1 MNIVHSPSVKE
12 FLDKPYLYMSMYR
25 NRSKPDDDPSRRR
38 QYRILRLRASGRTY
52 STTTMLP
59 ASSQNQGE
67 KRLQDDGVASL
78 VAGHHEAAEDVR
90 RPANYVNILC
100 PKTAQHVKNLYP
112 FSSKHLVTQS
122 QKTERFHVLFTF
134 ILPLLRIGSH
144 KI

>member
-1 MNIVHSPSVKE
+1 MLSRN
-12 FLDKPYLYMSMYR
+12 FLDKPYLCMSMYR
-25 NRSKPDDDPSRRR
+25 NRSQPDEVPSRRR
-38 QYRILRLRASGRTY
+38 ECRILRRKASGRIY

-78 VAGHHEAAEDVR
+78 VAGHHEAGEDVR

-122 QKTERFHVLFTF
+122 QKTERFHVQFTF
-134 ILPLLRIGSH
+134 IQPLLRIGSH